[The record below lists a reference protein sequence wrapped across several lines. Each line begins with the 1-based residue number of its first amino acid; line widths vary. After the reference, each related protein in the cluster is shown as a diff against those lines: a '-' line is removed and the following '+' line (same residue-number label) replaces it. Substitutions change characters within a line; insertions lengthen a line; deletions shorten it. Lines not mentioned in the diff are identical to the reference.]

1 MANDKTT
8 TEVRQDEP
16 NNVKAVISSEVNK
29 DGDSATVAPHA
40 IDKHQRSVCTRT
52 STDIRLF
59 VAVFASTILL
69 RGIVQQYI
77 IAVSRQ
83 MQRRYS
89 IDDND
94 LNFSFGVEK
103 MAIVGTLLFVGYYG
117 NATHKPI
124 ATFCG
129 ALLCA
134 GGALVCAVP
143 YFISGSLNNEES
155 TEDLLGK
162 GAVLG
167 TNTQWP

>member
-1 MANDKTT
+1 MADGETT
-8 TEVRQDEP
+8 TEIREGET
-16 NNVKAVISSEVNK
+16 NNVKAVTYREANQ
-29 DGDSATVAPHA
+29 DGDQTTLAPQATNT
-40 IDKHQRSVCTRT
+40 HQCNRT

-77 IAVSRQ
+77 LAVSRRI
-83 MQRRYS
+83 QRRYH
-89 IDDND
+89 IEEND

-143 YFISGSLNNEES
+143 HFISGSLNNEQS
-155 TEDLLGK
+155 VEDLLGR
-162 GAVLG
+162 LM
-167 TNTQWP
+167 